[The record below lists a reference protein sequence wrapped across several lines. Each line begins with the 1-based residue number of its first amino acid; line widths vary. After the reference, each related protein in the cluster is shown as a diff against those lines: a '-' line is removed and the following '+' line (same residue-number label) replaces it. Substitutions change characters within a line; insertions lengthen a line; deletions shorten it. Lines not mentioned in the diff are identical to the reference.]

1 MRHYLIPVL
10 LLVAA
15 IGAFATRAVTAGPVL
30 EDPTRPSD
38 SRGVRAVPGWPQ
50 LRLQGILC
58 HGTDRVAIID
68 GRVVHSGDRLGDALI
83 GAIDTDAVH
92 YLRGG
97 HELISYLTKS
107 TLQVRRLTALPKD
120 SP

>member
-1 MRHYLIPVL
+1 MRQYLISAL
-10 LLVAA
+10 LLLAA
-15 IGAFATRAVTAGPVL
+15 TGAFTTGAIAAPPAL
-30 EDPTRPSD
+30 DDPTRPSD
-38 SRGVRAVPGWPQ
+38 SHGARAVPGWPQ
-50 LRLQGILC
+50 LQLQGVFC
-58 HGTDRVAIID
+58 HGTTRVAIID

-83 GAIDTDAVH
+83 GEIDTDAVH

-107 TLQVRRLTALPKD
+107 TLQVRRLAALPKD